1 MPAYIVFDDRT
12 LREMARC
19 KPCTWEGLLDIKGV
33 GRKKRDRYG
42 RVFLGTIK
50 DYCTEDRR
58 GKPRHDIELV
68 NDT

>member
-19 KPCTWEGLLDIKGV
+19 KPCTWAGLLDIKGV

-42 RVFLGTIK
+42 RVFLATIK
-50 DYCTEDRR
+50 DYCADDGR
-58 GKPRHDIELV
+58 GRLPKDIELAD
-68 NDT
+68 DT